1 MSNPTEGMTP
11 QQANEWDAAG
21 EWAADTREPEKYVP
35 VSALLPLLQAWKD
48 WVPSKSP
55 NAQVSAVNN
64 GILQGQ
70 EWAHDDLVKAI
81 SERAVGSDLIA
92 EETVALRAQVAGLE
106 SRLSELRKAF
116 LTACREKQ
124 VLSLRLRAAEGE
136 LYEGRDSIK
145 SLNRFLDEANDEIRS
160 QREAAQANAQ
170 ILKGEEA
177 NLSAALGYLTKLHDL
192 VREADEDFN
201 LSGSQDPDV

>member
-1 MSNPTEGMTP
+1 MS
-11 QQANEWDAAG
+11 
-21 EWAADTREPEKYVP
+21 EPEKYVP
-35 VSALLPLLQAWKD
+35 VSALLPLLQSWKD
-48 WVPSKSP
+48 WVPSGSP
-55 NAQVSAVNN
+55 DASVRSVNN

-70 EWAHDDLVKAI
+70 EWAHDDLTKVV

-92 EETVALRAQVAGLE
+92 AETVALRAQVAGLE

-177 NLSAALGYLTKLHDL
+177 NLTAALGYLTKLHDL